1 MIFKRIKSPL
11 FRYLLIIAVLVIGI
25 TAVFVLSIYFGAWG
39 DLPDKKSL
47 AEIQH
52 PRTSE
57 VYTADS
63 VLIGKYY
70 LNDRQPILYKNIPKH
85 LINALIAIEDERF
98 YDHSGV
104 DYKSLVRV
112 AIKTILLQNEA
123 SGGGSTLSQQLVKNL
138 YPRTRSGTFFLAI
151 DKIKEM
157 IIASRLETIY
167 SKEEV
172 LEQYLN
178 TVSFGDNTFGIESA
192 SIKFFG
198 KGAKKL
204 HTEESAVLVG
214 MLKATYTYNP
224 RVYPKKSLQRRNLVL
239 NALAENDFIKTEERD
254 SLMALPLTLNYTD
267 YDHNSGLAPY
277 FREEVRKRVVS
288 WCKKQNDQGNTYN
301 IYTSGLKIYTTL
313 DYKMQ
318 VLAEEAMKTHMKDLQ
333 RRFEKSYGNSAPW
346 LTNKALILKVVK
358 NSTAYKNL
366 IRQGL
371 NEQQALDTL
380 KRKKVM
386 TLASWDGEKELEMS
400 SVDSVSHYMKFLNTG
415 SISID
420 PGTGA
425 VKTWIGGVNYKVFKY
440 DHISQSRRQ
449 VGSTFKP
456 IVYTA
461 ALENEIAP
469 CTYFS
474 AEEVE
479 YKNLEGWSPSNSG
492 NKDEVFMNYS
502 MKQALSNSVNTVAVK
517 VLEKTGIENVLDQ
530 AKKMGITAD
539 LPNLPSLALGAGEI
553 GIEEM
558 AGAYASYV
566 NKGRA
571 AKPFL
576 IRGITN
582 YNDSILE
589 TFTPTISSVQ
599 SFSEENRQIMLE
611 FMKATINEGTGARI
625 RNTYGL
631 ENDIAGKTGT
641 TQNNKDAWFVAITPK
656 IVHVTWVGLDNH
668 EIGFK
673 NTSLGQ
679 GASAALPI
687 FALWMQKLNKET
699 TYNYITG
706 ARFKVPDA
714 VVVSMLDCEPVKRDG
729 FFKRLFKNPKK
740 KKTKNFKEKN

>member
-11 FRYLLIIAVLVIGI
+11 FRYSLIIAALVIAI
-25 TAVFVLSIYFGAWG
+25 TAVFVLSIYFGFWG
-39 DLPDKKSL
+39 ELPDKKSL
-47 AEIQH
+47 AEIKH
-52 PRTSE
+52 PRASE

-63 VLIGKYY
+63 ILIGKYY
-70 LNDRQPILYKNIPKH
+70 LNDRQPILYENIPKH

-104 DYKSLVRV
+104 DYKSLLRV
-112 AIKTILLQNEA
+112 AFKTILLQNKT

-138 YPRTRSGTFFLAI
+138 YPRTKNGRFFLAI

-198 KGAKKL
+198 KGANKL
-204 HTEESAVLVG
+204 RIEEAAVLVG

-224 RVYPKKSLQRRNLVL
+224 RVFPKISLQRRNLVL
-239 NALAENDFIKTEERD
+239 NALEENDFIKTGEKD
-254 SLMALPLTLNYTD
+254 SLMALPLNLNYTD
-267 YDHNSGLAPY
+267 YDHNSGLAQY

-288 WCKKQNDQGNTYN
+288 WCTEQNDLGNSYN

-318 VLAEEAMKTHMKDLQ
+318 VLAEESMKTHMEVLQ
-333 RRFEKSYGNSAPW
+333 RRFEKSYGSSAPW
-346 LTNKALILKVVK
+346 LTNKRLILKVVK
-358 NSTAYKNL
+358 KSTAYKNL
-366 IRQGL
+366 IKQGF

-380 KRKKVM
+380 RKKKVM
-386 TLASWDGEKELEMS
+386 NLTSWDGEKEVEMS
-400 SVDSVSHYMKFLNTG
+400 SVDSIIHYMKFLNTG
-415 SISID
+415 SIAID
-420 PGTGA
+420 PSTGA
-425 VKTWIGGVNYKVFKY
+425 AKTWIGGVDFKVFKY

-461 ALENEIAP
+461 ALENGITP

-492 NKDEVFMNYS
+492 KKDEIFMNYS
-502 MKQALSNSVNTVAVK
+502 MKQALSNSINTVAVK
-517 VLEKTGIENVLDQ
+517 VLEKTGIENVIDQ
-530 AKKMGITAD
+530 AEKMGITAN

-553 GIEEM
+553 GVPEM

-566 NKGRA
+566 NEGRA
-571 AKPFL
+571 VKPFL
-576 IRGITN
+576 IHHITN
-582 YNDSILE
+582 SKDSILE
-589 TFTPTISSVQ
+589 TFTPTISSVP
-599 SFSEENRQIMLE
+599 SYSEENRQIMLE
-611 FMKATINEGTGARI
+611 IMKATINEGTGARI
-625 RNTYGL
+625 RNVYGL
-631 ENDIAGKTGT
+631 KNDIAGKTGT
-641 TQNNKDAWFVAITPK
+641 TQNNKDAWFIAITPK
-656 IVHVTWVGLDNH
+656 IIHVTWVGLDNH

-687 FALWMQKLNKET
+687 FALWMQKLNRES
-699 TYNYITG
+699 TYNTITR
-706 ARFKVPDA
+706 ARFMEPDA
-714 VVVSMLDCEPVKRDG
+714 AVVSMLDCEPVKRDG